1 MYGVSKQTQRIGS
14 NRTSEPGGGS
24 DGFRGRRVGF
34 SLIELMLVVAIIGIL
49 ASVAVP
55 TFISYQLRSK
65 SAEASTNIGAIQ
77 RSLEAYYAEYNIY
90 MSAMPPTPNAVG
102 STTRPWGLA
111 ASDSHG
117 FNKIGFVPEG
127 KVFFQYGVTSDGG
140 TSYTIGA
147 RSDLDADGAFN
158 TWGYVNPADGTVIGV
173 VGPFATCAP
182 TGVLDAGSMLPNRL
196 QQIGPCDVAS
206 SAREY

>member
-1 MYGVSKQTQRIGS
+1 MAEQAHRVDS
-14 NRTSEPGGGS
+14 NRASECGRGP
-24 DGFRGRRVGF
+24 DGRRGRRAGF
-34 SLIELMLVVAIIGIL
+34 SLVELMLVVAIIGIL
-49 ASVAVP
+49 ATIAVP

-65 SAEASTNIGAIQ
+65 AAEASTNIGAIQ
-77 RSLEAYYAEYNIY
+77 RSLEAHYAEYNSY
-90 MSAMPPTPNAVG
+90 VSAMPPTPNTVG
-102 STTRPWGLA
+102 STTQPWGLS
-111 ASDSHG
+111 ASDLHG

-147 RSDLDADGAFN
+147 RSDLDGDGAYN
-158 TWGYVNPADGTVIGV
+158 TWGYVNPADDAPIGV
-173 VGPFATCAP
+173 VGPFDTCAP